1 MSGKFLHSDHLL
13 WLLKHDQAH
22 DLINGQYLFKELH
35 SGLSIHGGSI
45 CPSQTLK
52 SGRLTNR
59 YVNLIVLLEGHL
71 RFAIN
76 EHQYHIDAGNTGKII
91 LIAPEHRSL
100 FTRYLVSGEA
110 SIKIAIKGIERW
122 LDDEARDSYPGLYLE
137 PVRIRLLDSE
147 QRNHSLDFLKQ
158 LLTVKSNSLTL
169 DYAALKLLDEL
180 WADFAEDCSEATHP
194 TGANRYA
201 DFLEKLTEVYRPQLN
216 AEELASALHLSERTL
231 QRRIKAYL
239 NCSLR
244 EWMQREKMIFA
255 LKLLTQNRLSIS
267 EVSYECGYQH
277 VSNFTQAFK
286 QFFDATPAEIQR
298 SDFINTTKAIV

>member
-52 SGRLTNR
+52 SGRFINR

-76 EHQYHIDAGNTGKII
+76 EHRYHIDAGHSGKII

-122 LDDEARDSYPGLYLE
+122 LHDEARDSYPGLYLE
-137 PVRIRLLDSE
+137 PVRIRLLDNE
-147 QRNHSLDFLKQ
+147 QRSHSLDFLKQ
-158 LLTVKSNSLTL
+158 LLTVKSNSFTL

-180 WADFAEDCSEATHP
+180 WADFAEDCSEAPHS
-194 TGANRYA
+194 TGANPHA
-201 DFLEKLTEVYRPQLN
+201 DFLKRLTEVYRPLLN
-216 AEELASALHLSERTL
+216 AEELARALHLSERTL
-231 QRRIKAYL
+231 QRRIKAYF

-244 EWMQREKMIFA
+244 EWMQREKMILA

-298 SDFINTTKAIV
+298 SDFIKHN